1 MNKRRLALA
10 TLLFIGAAT
19 AVLFGAG
26 EVLSRPATRT
36 IGLPPIDFAAQT
48 VRIPFGS
55 EQSVVGWFAAGAPK
69 NGAVLLLHGV
79 RADRTQMLG
88 RARALHQLGYTVLTI
103 DLPAHGEST
112 GQRITFGAKESAGVA
127 AALAFLRDRAPGER
141 IGVIGA
147 SLGAASTVL
156 ARIASPPQA
165 VVLESMYP
173 TIEEAVADRLA
184 MRLGSVG
191 PHLAPFL
198 LWQLPARTGVSPS
211 DLRPI
216 EHIAMLGA
224 PVLVV
229 SGSEDQHTTWA
240 ETERLF
246 RSARSPKELW
256 RVEGAAH
263 VDLYAYNPSEYG
275 RRVFSF
281 LAKHLRNEA

>member
-1 MNKRRLALA
+1 MRRLAFVV
-10 TLLFIGAAT
+10 LLTVSVSVAFIYA
-19 AVLFGAG
+19 AG
-26 EVLSRPATRT
+26 EVLTRPAMVV
-36 IGLPPIDFAAQT
+36 IGPPPADFDA
-48 VRIPFGS
+48 IPVSIPSAS
-55 EQSVVGWFAAGAPK
+55 EEFVAGWFAK
-69 NGAVLLLHGV
+69 STLKSGAVLLLHGV
-79 RADRTQMLG
+79 RANRMQMLR
-88 RARALHQLGYTVLTI
+88 RARALHRLGYTVLMI

-112 GQRITFGAKESAGVA
+112 GRRITFGAKESAGVT
-127 AALAFLRDRAPGER
+127 AALAFLRENAPGER
-141 IGVIGA
+141 IGVIGV

-156 ARIASPPQA
+156 AKFDSPPQA

-191 PHLAPFL
+191 ASLAPLL
-198 LWQLPARTGVSPS
+198 LWQLPARTGVNPE

-216 EHIAMLGA
+216 KHIATLGA

-246 RSARSPKELW
+246 ESALAPKVLW

-263 VDLYAYNPSEYG
+263 VDLYAYNPADYE
-275 RRVFSF
+275 RKVFTF
-281 LAKHLRNEA
+281 LNNHLRGNG